1 MKYKSPIIKVTWEDV
16 PENFTEEKVKR
27 IKTYFQ
33 HKYSSRNVQIVP
45 KHIINTDDTKLKSLE
60 VSDSIT
66 DHQFQKKLMKDF
78 IEENKINIKW
88 DMIDRLDNKVNVA
101 IDLLNENKVRYNKWY
116 IKRIEFSNFLSF
128 GGDNVIDFTD
138 LEGIT
143 AVESNPKNFGGKC
156 IRSNTKIDIEFN
168 EEEIIKKLGF
178 LPNEL
183 K

>member
-16 PENFTEEKVKR
+16 PENFTQEKIKR
-27 IKTYFQ
+27 IKTHFQ
-33 HKYSSRNVQIVP
+33 HKYGSRHVQIVP
-45 KHIINTDDTKLKSLE
+45 KHIINTDETKLKSLE

-78 IEENKINIKW
+78 IEENKININW
-88 DMIDRLDNKVNVA
+88 DMIDRLDNKVNSA

-116 IKRIEFSNFLSF
+116 IKKIQFSNFLSF
-128 GGDNVIDFTD
+128 GGNNVIDFTD
-138 LEGIT
+138 LNGIT
-143 AVESNPKNFGGKC
+143 TVESNPKNFGGKC